1 MAKPALSPRMT
12 VAEFYDWHDGTD
24 TRYELVHG
32 VPMAM
37 APPTGRHAVIISN
50 VQRSLDRRL
59 GPPCRAYASGG
70 VARDEAD
77 DECRIPDVFVSCE
90 PVPPRCFTAP
100 RLIVEVLSPSTE
112 KEDRTDKLDF
122 YKSLPSVELVLL
134 VWQDKRRVQLHS
146 REGVRWPAQD
156 LIGTGT
162 AELTTLDLSLSLDD
176 IYAGLD
182 LPVEP
187 AA

>member
-1 MAKPALSPRMT
+1 MT

-24 TRYELVHG
+24 ARYELVRGVPVAMATPTPRHG
-32 VPMAM
+32 VLV
-37 APPTGRHAVIISN
+37 RN
-50 VQRSLDRRL
+50 VHDSLTARLRR
-59 GPPCRAYASGG
+59 PCSSWFGMG
-70 VARDEAD
+70 VARRDSD
-77 DECRIPDVFVSCE
+77 DECRVPDVFVSCE
-90 PVPPRCFTAP
+90 PLPPRYFTAP

-146 REGVRWPAQD
+146 REGDRWPAQD

-162 AELTTLDLSLSLDD
+162 AELTTLDLSLSLDE